1 MKFFIDTANLDEIR
15 EAKELGLIDG
25 VTTNP
30 SLVSK
35 EGCKNREDFKKL
47 IYEICELVQGPVS
60 AEAVST
66 DVDGMVKEAKE
77 LAEIH
82 QHVVVKIPMITE
94 GLKATRQ
101 LAEAGIKINVTLV
114 FSPLQALLAAKA
126 GATYVSP
133 FVGRLDDIS
142 HTGMELVGQI
152 LEIYQNYIF
161 ETEVL
166 VASIRNP
173 LHVLEAAQMGADVAT
188 IPFKVI
194 SQLAKHPLTD
204 VGMKQFLDDWKKVE
218 ST

>member
-1 MKFFIDTANLDEIR
+1 MKFFIDTANLEEIR
-15 EAKELGLIDG
+15 EAKELGMIDG

-30 SLVSK
+30 SLVAK
-35 EGCKNREDFKKL
+35 EGCKNRDDFKKL
-47 IYEICELVQGPVS
+47 VYEICELVQGPVS
-60 AEAVST
+60 AEVIST
-66 DVDGMVKEAKE
+66 DVDGMVKEARE

-82 QHVVVKIPMITE
+82 QHVVVKIPMITD
-94 GLKATRQ
+94 GLKATLR
-101 LAEAGIKINVTLV
+101 LTEAGIKINVTLV

-142 HTGMELVGQI
+142 HTGMELVAQI

-204 VGMKQFLDDWKKVE
+204 IGMKQFLDDWKKVD
-218 ST
+218 SM

>member
-1 MKFFIDTANLDEIR
+1 MKFFIDTASLDEIR
-15 EAKELGLIDG
+15 EAKDLGIIDG

-30 SLVSK
+30 SLVAK
-35 EGCKNREDFKKL
+35 EGCQSREDFKKL
-47 IYEICELVQGPVS
+47 IHEICEVAQGPVS
-60 AEAVST
+60 AEVVST
-66 DVDGMVKEAKE
+66 DVDGMVKESKE

-82 QHVVVKIPMITE
+82 EHVVIKLPMITD
-94 GLKATRQ
+94 GLKATRR
-101 LAEAGIKINVTLV
+101 LAEEGIKTNVTLV

-142 HTGMELVGQI
+142 HTGMELVAQI

-161 ETEVL
+161 ETEIL

-188 IPFKVI
+188 IPLKVI
-194 SQLAKHPLTD
+194 EQLAKHPLTD
-204 VGMKQFLDDWKKVE
+204 IGMKKFLDDWKRVD

>member
-1 MKFFIDTANLDEIR
+1 MKFFIDTANLAEIA
-15 EAKELGLIDG
+15 EAKELGIIDG

-30 SLVSK
+30 SLVAR
-35 EGCKNREDFKKL
+35 EGCKNRDDFKKL
-47 IYEICELVQGPVS
+47 IYEICEVVQGPVS
-60 AEAVST
+60 AEVVST
-66 DVDGMVKEAKE
+66 DVDGMLKEAGE

-82 QHVVVKIPMITE
+82 EQVVVKIPMITD
-94 GLKATRQ
+94 GLKATRR
-101 LAEAGIKINVTLV
+101 LATEGIKSNVTLV

-133 FVGRLDDIS
+133 FIGRLDDIS
-142 HTGMELVGQI
+142 QTGMELVAQI

-161 ETEVL
+161 ETEIL

-173 LHVLEAAQMGADVAT
+173 LHVLEAALLGADVAT

-194 SQLAKHPLTD
+194 AQLAQHPLTD
-204 VGMKQFLDDWKKVE
+204 IGMKKFLDDWKRVE

>member
-1 MKFFIDTANLDEIR
+1 MKFFIDTANLEEIR
-15 EAKELGLIDG
+15 EAKELGMIDG

-30 SLVSK
+30 SLVAK
-35 EGCKNREDFKKL
+35 EGCKNRDDFKKL
-47 IYEICELVQGPVS
+47 VYEICELVQGPVS
-60 AEAVST
+60 AEVIST
-66 DVDGMVKEAKE
+66 DVDGMVKEARE

-82 QHVVVKIPMITE
+82 QHVVVKIPMITD
-94 GLKATRQ
+94 GLKATLR
-101 LAEAGIKINVTLV
+101 LTEAGIKINVTLV

-142 HTGMELVGQI
+142 HTGMELVAQI

-204 VGMKQFLDDWKKVE
+204 TGMKQFLADWQRVD